1 MEMTDLAGF
10 ILSIFVLIGMVLIW
24 RNLNRQNRPRRQ
36 SAPKRPPPGKCVH
49 TSSKKLK
56 VTSMGDSEDYYL
68 CKLCNKKVKAR
79 ELYYFEKGGIQ

>member
-1 MEMTDLAGF
+1 MELINTLITWVIILTGVGAIWWKLEKMTTP
-10 ILSIFVLIGMVLIW
+10 
-24 RNLNRQNRPRRQ
+24 RPR
-36 SAPKRPPPGKCVH
+36 AVPKQPKPGECPH
-49 TSSKKLK
+49 SSSKKLK